1 MSNSKNNNPE
11 GHNQYTNDSKSG
23 SGAKQSAQPR
33 NEDGQFTKK
42 DSSSSS
48 SSSNSSSGHK
58 GHTNNPEGHNQYTK

>member
-42 DSSSSS
+42 DD
-48 SSSNSSSGHK
+48 SNKSSGRSNRS
-58 GHTNNPEGHNQYTK
+58 NNPEGHNQYTK